1 MGEIREIP
9 FEVSYG
15 EPRRRVVRGTIRVAG
30 EELTASLSPYHRDYG
45 YRVLPV
51 IDNRALRAIGDT
63 LGYPV
68 AGDISD
74 DGDGS
79 FSTVLRRAT
88 PEEAAKIAR
97 IAACERVDRW
107 PIPSYARR
115 EEMRREFEEAGLL
128 LEVQV
133 DSREIQTIYGPKK
146 DDTWWLVDI
155 STSAPAAL
163 SSKWAARA
171 AEDCLLAARE
181 GRWQEAYFAAELA
194 VGEAPAERRAEMV
207 ALHVVTTA
215 NWKAPEHTVP
225 AEERLEQAVVDFC
238 CSYGADFARELQ
250 RQIDRLFGEIG
261 LPGATLNVKKI
272 LQEYLAKHPNDRD
285 SRLVKIVEEK

>member
-1 MGEIREIP
+1 MSEIRIP
-9 FEVSYG
+9 FRVPHG
-15 EPRRRVVRGTIRVAG
+15 EPHRVIRGTIRVSG
-30 EELTASLSPYHRDYG
+30 EEVTAEWLEWYPDYG
-45 YRVLPV
+45 HRVLKV
-51 IDNRALRAIGDT
+51 IGDT

-68 AGDISD
+68 TGGVHDAGHGRCS
-74 DGDGS
+74 
-79 FSTVLRRAT
+79 VKLRRAT
-88 PEEAAKIAR
+88 PEEAATIAR
-97 IAACERVDRW
+97 IAACEKVDQWPMPPYAHLWAMRQDFEAAGVLLVVQSELAKTVLGPMEHFWWTVDVSNSDRV
-107 PIPSYARR
+107 
-115 EEMRREFEEAGLL
+115 
-128 LEVQV
+128 
-133 DSREIQTIYGPKK
+133 
-146 DDTWWLVDI
+146 
-155 STSAPAAL
+155 AAL
-163 SSKWAARA
+163 SEKWAILAAKGSIRA
-171 AEDCLLAARE
+171 AKE
-181 GRWQEAYFAAELA
+181 GNWQEAYFAAELA

-272 LQEYLAKHPNDRD
+272 LQEYLVKHPKDRD